1 LRRPSPQLA
10 LGGLA
15 IALALGGCGTALQ
28 TMFGPVVLKVERSTE
43 YYDVRGATP
52 DEILEYLET
61 HSLTD
66 APGRRLAGST
76 KSSWRLQWSAYPQST
91 SCYLQRLTILLT
103 LVVTLPRHEFVDGLQ
118 GEAKVNWDRLVMHIA
133 EHEQRHV
140 DIELESARKLESQIR
155 AMPTAASCGML
166 QYEID
171 GASRALRAEARRAHG
186 RFHIED
192 AVRRQAERAPI
203 QALIDTKRGR
213 LAIVESEIWGL
224 DRILADLVR
233 RRAATQSDAA
243 LTLEQDEAMSRKVKL
258 QEEAK
263 ELRVTID
270 SLVDKYRFT
279 W

>member
-1 LRRPSPQLA
+1 
-10 LGGLA
+10 
-15 IALALGGCGTALQ
+15 
-28 TMFGPVVLKVERSTE
+28 VERSTE
-43 YYDVRGATP
+43 YYDVRGATA
-52 DEILEYLET
+52 DQILEYLDT

-66 APGRRLAGST
+66 AQGRRLAGST
-76 KSSWRLQWSAYPQST
+76 RSSWRLQWSAYPQST
-91 SCYLQRLTILLT
+91 SCYLQRLTIFLA

-140 DIELESARKLESQIR
+140 DIELETARKMEDQIR
-155 AMPTAASCGML
+155 AMPTAASCGVL

-171 GASRALRAEARRAHG
+171 DASRALRVEARRAHG

-203 QALIDTKRGR
+203 QALIDTNRGR

-224 DRILADLVR
+224 DRVLSDLAR
-233 RRAATQSDAA
+233 QRAVTQSGNA
-243 LTLEQDEAMSRKVKL
+243 LERDEAMSRKAKL
-258 QEEAK
+258 QEEST
-263 ELRVTID
+263 ELRATID
-270 SLVDKYRFT
+270 SLVERYKFT

>member
-1 LRRPSPQLA
+1 MRRRSPQLA

-28 TMFGPVVLKVERSTE
+28 TMFDPVVLKVERSTE
-43 YYDVRGATP
+43 YYDVRGATS
-52 DEILEYLET
+52 DEILEYLDT

-66 APGRRLAGST
+66 AQGRRLAGST
-76 KSSWRLQWSAYPQST
+76 KSSWRLLWSAYPQST
-91 SCYLQRLTILLT
+91 SCYLQKLTILLT

-118 GEAKVNWDRLVMHIA
+118 GEARVNWDRLVMHIA

-140 DIELESARKLESQIR
+140 DIELETARKLEDQIR
-155 AMPTAASCGML
+155 AMPTAASCAVL

-171 GASRALRAEARRAHG
+171 GASRARRAEARRAHG

-192 AVRRQAERAPI
+192 AVRRQAERAPL
-203 QALIDTKRGR
+203 QALIDTNRGR

-224 DRILADLVR
+224 DRVLADLVR
-233 RRAATQSDAA
+233 HRAVTQSDNA
-243 LTLEQDEAMSRKVKL
+243 LERDEAMSRKAKL
-258 QEEAK
+258 QEEST
-263 ELRVTID
+263 ELRATID
-270 SLVDKYRFT
+270 SLVERYKFT